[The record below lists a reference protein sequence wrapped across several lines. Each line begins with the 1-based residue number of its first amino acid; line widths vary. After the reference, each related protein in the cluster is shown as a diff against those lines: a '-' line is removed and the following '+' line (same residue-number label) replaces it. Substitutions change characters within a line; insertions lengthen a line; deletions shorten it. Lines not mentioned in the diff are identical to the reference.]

1 MVFSPPHHSEHR
13 PAFVRMPKVNCKS
26 LLRTFP
32 ATGRKVH
39 GIQCIDRAATPGC
52 SDGCSYFVGEQA
64 GVPVQCGNLRHF
76 RVRQLKTEQVKTFPN
91 VIGLLEPGMTTTP
104 RWRFHRKITL
114 GFHISIVRMV
124 QKQQIYGSDVQ
135 RLQRQ
140 LNGGFRGV
148 KLVGIELDYDEDL

>member
-13 PAFVRMPKVNCKS
+13 PAFVRMPKVNSKS

-124 QKQQIYGSDVQ
+124 QKQQIYGSGKKTRSANCQ
-135 RLQRQ
+135 
-140 LNGGFRGV
+140 FT
-148 KLVGIELDYDEDL
+148 